1 MSWQRINFLQLK
13 VLNMKLAIRLALV
26 CFLVSLSLRQALA
39 AESAP
44 ALAQQGKELFA
55 DDFNRPDLTPKW
67 RVGKGFV
74 TVKDGVVSMAENP
87 DDKHAAYAYVT
98 PNFLFKDIVAEFTV
112 KLEGAR
118 SCSLMVNDSKYKE
131 SHAGHI
137 LKATI
142 APGKVNVADWK
153 LGAMKLDIFDKMKDP
168 ATTDDEKKKLR
179 ESIKDKSADFKVATD
194 FSQWQTVRVEIVGDE
209 MLVSIDGKPAGYLKS
224 EGIAHPTKNAI
235 GFEVGG
241 KSALIKDMK
250 VWEAAPASDWS
261 AHRDAVVSGLGK

>member
-1 MSWQRINFLQLK
+1 
-13 VLNMKLAIRLALV
+13 MKLGIRLALV
-26 CFLVSLSLRQALA
+26 CFFVSLSIRQALA
-39 AESAP
+39 ADSAP
-44 ALAQQGKELFA
+44 ALAQPGKELFA
-55 DDFNRPDLTPKW
+55 DDFNRPDMTPKW

-112 KLEGAR
+112 KLEGAK

-137 LKATI
+137 LKATV
-142 APGKVNVADWK
+142 APGKVNLADWK
-153 LGAMKLDIFDKMKDP
+153 FGAMKNEIHDKMSD
-168 ATTDDEKKKLR
+168 ANTSADEKKKLR
-179 ESIKDKSADFKVATD
+179 DSIKDKSADFKVDAD
-194 FSQWQTVRVEIVGDE
+194 LAQWQTVRVEIVGDE

-241 KSALIKDMK
+241 KSALIKDVK
-250 VWEAAPASDWS
+250 VFEATPASDWS
-261 AHRDAVVSGLGK
+261 AHRDAVIAALGK